1 MQADSIEALERAALA
16 GDWAAAARLGLNYL
30 VGRQV
35 AADPVR
41 GIALIEQAAR
51 SGDALGAYL
60 AAAVASTSFWRPCNW
75 PAALDHLQQAAE
87 RGHAPAQSALRL
99 LAAGPAGRPVD
110 GLDGREM
117 REAIDLAAWFTP
129 PPTRL
134 LRESPRIEVMEPFV
148 PGAVCRWLIDTA
160 GGRLA
165 RATIYDKA
173 TGGTTEDR
181 RRTNSQCDLD
191 IEVGGLLTF
200 VIRGRIAAVTGR
212 PDAAMEV
219 PKVLHYRPGETFAEH
234 FDYLD
239 PDEPAYARELALR
252 GQRTATF
259 LIYLNDDF
267 SGGETH
273 FPELG
278 LAHAGAAGD
287 ALVFSNVAADGQ
299 PDAATR
305 HAGLPPTE
313 GEKWLFSQWIREF
326 PRN

>member
-1 MQADSIEALERAALA
+1 MHPDSIEALERAALS
-16 GDWAAAARLGLNYL
+16 GDWGSAARLGLIYL

-35 AADPVR
+35 APDPLR
-41 GIALIEQAAR
+41 GIALIDQAAR
-51 SGDALGAYL
+51 SGDPLGAYL
-60 AAAVASTSFWRPCNW
+60 AATIASTSLWRPSNW
-75 PAALDHLQQAAE
+75 EAALDHLQQAAE
-87 RGHAPAQSALRL
+87 RGHDAAQSTLGL
-99 LAAGPAGRPVD
+99 LAAGPAGNVRTGED
-110 GLDGREM
+110 WDELRD
-117 REAIDLAAWFTP
+117 AIDLEAWFTP
-129 PPTRL
+129 PAPQL
-134 LRESPRIEVMEPFV
+134 LRESPRIEVLERFV
-148 PGAVCRWLIDTA
+148 PTEVCQWLIA
-160 GGRLA
+160 SARGRLA
-165 RATIYDKA
+165 RATIYDKT
-173 TGGTTEDR
+173 TGGTTEDG

-191 IEVGGLLTF
+191 VEIGGVLTF

-239 PDEPAYARELALR
+239 PNEPAYARELAVR
-252 GQRTATF
+252 GQRTQTF

-273 FPELG
+273 FPELE
-278 LAHAGAAGD
+278 LRHAGAAGD
-287 ALVFSNVAADGQ
+287 AVVFSNVAADGK
-299 PDAATR
+299 PDKATR

>member
-1 MQADSIEALERAALA
+1 MNADSIEALERAALA
-16 GDWAAAARLGLNYL
+16 GDWGASARLGLNYL
-30 VGRQV
+30 VGRRV

-41 GIALIEQAAR
+41 GVALIDQAAR

-60 AAAVASTSFWRPCNW
+60 AATIASTSFWRPRNW
-75 PAALDHLQQAAE
+75 TVALDHLQHAAE
-87 RGHAPAQSALRL
+87 RGFDAAQSALQI
-99 LAAGPAGRPVD
+99 LATGPSGDAID
-110 GLDGREM
+110 GLDWTEM
-117 REAIDLAAWFTP
+117 REAINLDAWFTP
-129 PPTRL
+129 PEPRL
-134 LRESPRIEVMEPFV
+134 LRETPRIQVTEQFV
-148 PGAVCRWLIDTA
+148 PTAVCQWLIERVR
-160 GGRLA
+160 GRLS

-173 TGGTTEDR
+173 TGGTTEDG

-191 IEVGGLLTF
+191 IEIGGVLTF
-200 VIRGRIAAVTGR
+200 VLRGRISAATGR

-234 FDYLD
+234 FDYLN
-239 PDEPAYARELALR
+239 PDEPAYARELAVR
-252 GQRTATF
+252 GQRVQTY

-278 LAHAGAAGD
+278 LSHAGAAGE
-287 ALVFSNVAADGQ
+287 ALVFSNVDPNGK
-299 PDAATR
+299 PDTATR

-326 PRN
+326 PRD

>member
-1 MQADSIEALERAALA
+1 MNADSIEALERAALA
-16 GDWAAAARLGLNYL
+16 GDWGASARLGLNYL
-30 VGRQV
+30 VGRRV

-41 GIALIEQAAR
+41 GIALIDQAAR

-60 AAAVASTSFWRPCNW
+60 AATIAST
-75 PAALDHLQQAAE
+75 LQI
-87 RGHAPAQSALRL
+87 
-99 LAAGPAGRPVD
+99 LATGPSGDAID
-110 GLDGREM
+110 GLDWTEM
-117 REAIDLAAWFTP
+117 REAINLDAWFTP
-129 PPTRL
+129 PEPRL
-134 LRESPRIEVMEPFV
+134 LRETPRIQVTEQFV
-148 PGAVCRWLIDTA
+148 PTAVCQWLIERVR
-160 GGRLA
+160 GRLS

-173 TGGTTEDR
+173 TGGTTEDG

-191 IEVGGLLTF
+191 IEIGGVLTF
-200 VIRGRIAAVTGR
+200 VLRGRISAATGR

-234 FDYLD
+234 FDYLN
-239 PDEPAYARELALR
+239 PDEPAYARELAVR
-252 GQRTATF
+252 GQRVQTF

-278 LAHAGAAGD
+278 LSHAGAAGE
-287 ALVFSNVAADGQ
+287 ALVFSNVDPNGK
-299 PDAATR
+299 PDTATR

-326 PRN
+326 PRD

>member
-1 MQADSIEALERAALA
+1 MQPDSIEALERAALA
-16 GDWAAAARLGLNYL
+16 GDWRATALLGLNYL

-35 AADPVR
+35 AADPIR
-41 GIALIEQAAR
+41 GIALIEQSAR
-51 SGDALGAYL
+51 CGDALGAYL
-60 AAAVASTSFWRPCNW
+60 AATIAGTSFWRPCNW

-87 RGHAPAQSALRL
+87 RGHDAAQSALRI
-99 LAAGPAGRPVD
+99 LAAGPSGNATLATDWP
-110 GLDGREM
+110 GLRA
-117 REAIDLAAWFTP
+117 AIDLDAWFTP
-129 PPTRL
+129 AAPRL
-134 LRESPRIEVMEPFV
+134 LRESPRIQVMQEFV
-148 PGAVCRWLIDTA
+148 PTAVCEWLIA
-160 GGRLA
+160 RARRHLA

-173 TGGTTEDR
+173 TGGTIEDG
-181 RRTNSQCDLD
+181 RRTNSQCDLG
-191 IEVGGLLTF
+191 IEIGGLLTF
-200 VIRGRIAAVTGR
+200 IIRGRIAAITGR

-239 PDEPAYARELALR
+239 PNEPAYARELAVR

-278 LAHAGAAGD
+278 LAHSGSTGD
-287 ALVFSNVAADGQ
+287 ALLFANVTTNGQ

-305 HAGLPPTE
+305 HAGLPPTR

>member
-1 MQADSIEALERAALA
+1 MQAESIEALERDALS
-16 GDWAAAARLGLNYL
+16 GNWRAAARLGLNYL

-35 AADPVR
+35 APDPTR

-60 AAAVASTSFWRPCNW
+60 AATIASTSFWRPQNW
-75 PAALDHLQQAAE
+75 QAALDHLQHAAE
-87 RGHAPAQSALRL
+87 LGHDAAQSTLQI
-99 LAAGPAGRPVD
+99 LAIGPSGTATGDPDWAG
-110 GLDGREM
+110 M
-117 REAIDLAAWFTP
+117 REAINLDAWFTP
-129 PPTRL
+129 PEPRL
-134 LRESPRIEVMEPFV
+134 LRESPRIQVVERFV
-148 PGAVCRWLIDTA
+148 PTAVCQWLIDRVR
-160 GGRLA
+160 GRLA

-173 TGGTTEDR
+173 TGGTTEDG
-181 RRTNSQCDLD
+181 RRTNSQCDLG
-191 IEVGGLLTF
+191 IEIAGVLTF
-200 VIRGRIAAVTGR
+200 VLRGRVSAVTGR

-234 FDYLD
+234 FDYLN
-239 PDEPAYARELALR
+239 PDEPAYARELAVR
-252 GQRTATF
+252 GQRTETF

-267 SGGETH
+267 AGGATH

-287 ALVFSNVAADGQ
+287 ALAFSNVDADGK
-299 PDAATR
+299 PDEATR